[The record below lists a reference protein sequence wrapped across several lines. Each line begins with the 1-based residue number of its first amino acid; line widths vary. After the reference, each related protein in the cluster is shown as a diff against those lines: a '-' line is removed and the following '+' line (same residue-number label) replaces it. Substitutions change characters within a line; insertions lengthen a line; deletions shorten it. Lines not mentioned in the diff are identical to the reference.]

1 MIIDCMTMVRPHYFA
16 EIILSLPLVHR
27 GELLVTGESGY
38 TLSTVRQV
46 RSLPRDNVI

>member
-1 MIIDCMTMVRPHYFA
+1 MVRPHYFA

-38 TLSTVRQV
+38 TLSTG
-46 RSLPRDNVI
+46 